1 MTAPWPRVL
10 AVATLAWTAIGS
22 PAEAQN
28 STAERPIFND
38 VFLGQPAPAAFVV
51 LAEGTV
57 YRFEVEPAAAA
68 SISVRAARRPGAPP
82 LFLVPLSES
91 GTPSGAASFLL
102 VPRESEEYRLD
113 VLTQGNEPVRVRIWI
128 DPRENARWARIRE
141 ASRGQRPA
149 GVSTRLVYL
158 GPFARQRADWG
169 DTLSILADGTGL
181 EACFAVLPRGSW
193 IRGPF
198 GGCAASVTFVRRR
211 EGNAVFLSTNPAM
224 ELTAAGRPM
233 RLAATLHW
241 GLGTT
246 VQTRFEEGQIDYSV
260 QGVSLDGT
268 LRVPGTRGHLDAE
281 AALGGMRIAT
291 ANHDSGF
298 LALILGTRGHLVLY
312 ASAGVRFNL

>member
-1 MTAPWPRVL
+1 M
-10 AVATLAWTAIGS
+10 AVLAWTAIGS
-22 PAEAQN
+22 PAEAQD
-28 STAERPIFND
+28 STAARPIFND

-57 YRFEVEPAAAA
+57 YRIEVEPASA
-68 SISVRAARRPGAPP
+68 SISVRVARRPGAPP

-113 VLTQGNEPVRVRIWI
+113 VATEGDEPVRVRIWT
-128 DPRENARWARIRE
+128 DPQENARWARVRE

-158 GPFARQRADWG
+158 GPFARQRAHWG
-169 DTLSILADGTGL
+169 DTQSLLADGTGL
-181 EACFAVLPRGSW
+181 EVCFAVLPRGSW
-193 IRGPF
+193 ISGPF
-198 GGCAASVTFVRRR
+198 GGCAVSVTFVRRR
-211 EGNAVFLSTNPAM
+211 EGNAVFLTTNPAI

-246 VQTRFEEGQIDYSV
+246 VQTDFSEGQIDYSV
-260 QGVSLDGT
+260 LGGSLDGT
-268 LRVPGTRGHLDAE
+268 LRVPGTRGRLDVE
-281 AALGGMRIAT
+281 AALGGLRIAT
-291 ANHDSGF
+291 ADHDSGF
-298 LALILGTRGHLVLY
+298 LALPFGHRGPLVLY